1 MGANRLAL
9 IRRSTKEAQ
18 PAASSRKA
26 RVRAGRK
33 PQTLR
38 VPPGKILK
46 TQGMLIQGH
55 SQREIARTLHTS
67 GHSVAKVDR
76 RADFPDFIREQ
87 QESLFAIAPDAL
99 ESLHASVK
107 KDGHLAYT
115 FLKDLGIIPSR
126 EDLVTLMDPTPQE
139 FATGQGRVAF
149 LVANILLEGNKNF
162 GTRLPDNVAEALAK

>member
-18 PAASSRKA
+18 PAVSSRKT
-26 RVRAGRK
+26 RLRAGRK
-33 PQTLR
+33 ARALR

-46 TQGMLIQGH
+46 TQEMLIEGH
-55 SQREIARTLHTS
+55 SRREIARTLHMS

-107 KDGHLAYT
+107 KDGRLAYA

-126 EDLVTLMDPTPQE
+126 EALVTLMDPMPPE
-139 FATGQGRVAF
+139 FATGQGRHG
-149 LVANILLEGNKNF
+149 IF
-162 GTRLPDNVAEALAK
+162 GCEYPA